1 VTKPAISSLDTAN
14 PSREADKTDKPKLVA
29 LLALAPFVRRYRA
42 RIALALVALVI
53 ASAATLALPLAV
65 RRVIDVGFGEE
76 ASDAASSGLINA
88 YFIMLIVVV
97 AILALAS
104 SARFYLVMTLGERL
118 VADVRTAV
126 FRHLTKLDAA
136 FFDATRGGEIVSRL
150 TADTV
155 LVKSAFGS
163 SASVALRN
171 IVLFIG
177 AVAMMLATSPR
188 LSAIVVGVIP
198 LLVLPLVLS
207 GRSVRVRARK
217 AQDRLADAAAF
228 AGEAVGAVRV
238 MQAYGMEQATS
249 ARYGA
254 ASEDA
259 YDAARAAMKARSFLS
274 AAIIFLVSASVVGVL
289 WYGAQLVIAGEM
301 TGGVLSQFVLY
312 AVFAASALGQL
323 SEVYGEVVQA
333 AGAAGRLAE
342 WLALRPSVA
351 IPEHPVAMPKPPL
364 GSVRF
369 ENVRFAYPTRED
381 APALN
386 GLSFTVQPGETVAIV
401 GPSGAGKSTIL
412 QLICRFYDPQGGHVL
427 IDGVDIAQAIPSEM
441 RERIA
446 FVPQEPVVFGMSVMD
461 NIRYGRVNATADA
474 VIEAAKLAAAD
485 GFITALPQG
494 YDTPIGERGVT
505 LSGGQ
510 RQRLALARAI
520 LRDAPILLLDE
531 ATSALDAESERAV
544 QSALSTVAKGRTTL
558 VVAHRLATVLEA
570 DRILVIDGGIVIEE
584 GTHDSLIA
592 KGGLYARLARL
603 QFIDGETP

>member
-1 VTKPAISSLDTAN
+1 MATTVPPKAVTPGNSDVTA
-14 PSREADKTDKPKLVA
+14 DKPKLAA
-29 LLALAPFVRRYRA
+29 LLALAPFVRRYRV
-42 RIALALVALVI
+42 RIVLALVALIV

-76 ASDAASSGLINA
+76 AGQAASAGLIDA
-88 YFIMLIVVV
+88 YFGVLIVVV
-97 AILALAS
+97 AVLALAS

-126 FRHLTKLDAA
+126 FRHLTTLDAA

-177 AVAMMLATSPR
+177 AVVMMLATSPQ

-207 GRSVRVRARK
+207 GRSVRVRARE

-254 ASEDA
+254 ASQDA
-259 YDAARAAMKARSFLS
+259 YEAARVAMQARSFLS

-301 TGGVLSQFVLY
+301 TGGRLSQFVLY

-342 WLALRPSVA
+342 WLALRPLVA
-351 IPEHPVAMPKPPL
+351 TPERPVAMPKPPL
-364 GSVRF
+364 GSIRF
-369 ENVRFAYPTRED
+369 EDVRFAYPTRED

-412 QLICRFYDPQGGHVL
+412 QLICRFYDPQGGRVL
-427 IDGVDIAQAIPSEM
+427 IDGVDIAQADPGEM

-461 NIRYGRVNATADA
+461 NIRYGRTEASDEAVKDA
-474 VIEAAKLAAAD
+474 ARLAASD

-570 DRILVIDGGIVIEE
+570 DRILVIDGGVVIEE
-584 GTHDSLIA
+584 GTHDSLVA

-603 QFIDGETP
+603 QFIDGEAA